1 MNDMNTLI
9 FRRSNTMK
17 LVKLFELGCL
27 QLLGLVVLLAATPV
41 SAFDSGS
48 TGVNGAFAPVS
59 DTSIVLPP
67 NGILNFTTMNIPSGV
82 TVRISSNLAN
92 TPAYI
97 LVQGDA
103 VIDGVIDLS
112 GIDGESV
119 GGSPAGGYSG
129 GLPQT
134 GSGGNGQGP
143 GAGRGAVSAGAA
155 GNGASYGTIGT
166 IGSRNT
172 STIIAPVY
180 GSTSLQPLLG
190 GSGGGAS
197 SNSGTTPGNRGGG
210 GGGSVLLAASGTL
223 TLAGSII
230 ANGGKGASY
239 IPSVSSS
246 YGAGGGSGGGVRL
259 IASTLAGSG
268 NIDIA
273 GGVRG
278 SGHTTNIGRDGG
290 TGGIGRARLEA
301 DVFNFSGSVKP
312 NLVTT
317 SAPLPVF
324 PSNLPSIR
332 ITSVGGASV
341 PTNPIGENDVI
352 LPSSIVNPVTV
363 AFAATD
369 VPLGSTIELTISPIS
384 GSSTTVVSAGLSGT
398 LASSTDSV
406 QAILPQGASV
416 LLASVSFA
424 ITNQTASL
432 YAPFTNGEMVARV
445 ELRSTM
451 GNGSSSIRLTTKS
464 GRIIDVPAM
473 QAKL

>member
-1 MNDMNTLI
+1 
-9 FRRSNTMK
+9 MK
-17 LVKLFELGCL
+17 LEKLFELGCL
-27 QLLGLVVLLAATPV
+27 QLLGMVILLAATPV
-41 SAFDSGS
+41 GAFDSGS
-48 TGVNGAFAPVS
+48 TGADGAFAPVS

-67 NGILNFTTMNIPSGV
+67 NGILNFTTMNIPNGV

-103 VIDGVIDLS
+103 VIDGVIDIS
-112 GIDGESV
+112 GVDGDSV
-119 GGSPAGGYSG
+119 SGNPAGGYSG
-129 GLPQT
+129 GLPQDV
-134 GSGGNGQGP
+134 SGGNGQGP
-143 GAGRGAVSAGAA
+143 GAGRGAVNTGDA

-166 IGSRNT
+166 IGNSNT
-172 STIIAPVY
+172 NTIIAPVY

-210 GGGSVLLAASGTL
+210 GGGSVLLAVSGTL
-223 TLAGSII
+223 TLTGSIL
-230 ANGGKGASY
+230 ANGGEGASF
-239 IPSVSSS
+239 ISSVSSS
-246 YGAGGGSGGGVRL
+246 QGAGGGSGGGVRL
-259 IASTLAGSG
+259 IASTIVGSG
-268 NIDIA
+268 NIDIS

-278 SGHTTNIGRDGG
+278 SGFSGRSGG

-301 DVFNFSGSVKP
+301 DVFNFSGSVTP
-312 NLVTT
+312 NVATT

-324 PSNLPSIR
+324 ASNLPSIR

-341 PTNPIGENDVI
+341 PANPIGENDVI

-369 VPLGSTIELTISPIS
+369 VPLGSTVELTISPIS

-398 LASSTDSV
+398 PASSTDSV
-406 QAILPQGASV
+406 QATLPLGASV

-424 ITNQTASL
+424 VTSQTASL
-432 YAPFTNGEMVARV
+432 YEPFTNGEMVARV

-451 GNGSSSIRLTTKS
+451 GSGSSSIRLTTKS
-464 GRIIDVPAM
+464 GRIIDIPSM
-473 QAKL
+473 QTKL